1 MTQLQNKSKEMQQLI
16 EIGHSLTSEKDFDV
30 LMEKI
35 LLGAKNLSNADGGTL
50 YLITDDEQ
58 KLKFEVVQT
67 ESLNVKMGGT
77 HGKITWPELPLYL
90 ENGDKN
96 DQMVAVLCALNGELI
111 NISDVYE
118 ADGFNFEGTKKF
130 DKSTGYRTQSMLV
143 IPMKDHEENV
153 IGVLQLLNKHNKND
167 EIITFTQDDK
177 KLIASMASQA
187 AISIT
192 NTKLIKELENLLNSF
207 IRSIATAIGEK
218 SPYTGGHIDRVEEIA
233 ETLIKAVNKDKS
245 TYKEYSFS
253 DNDIEQMCKAA
264 WLHDI
269 GKIVTP
275 EYVVDK
281 GSKLETIY
289 NRIETVETRFEVLKK
304 EIENEYLKNCM
315 KEQDQNKIKA
325 LTTQLELNIKKL
337 EDDLEFIRICNT
349 GGEFME
355 DEKIVRLK
363 EIAKLKVVV
372 NKKEIF
378 LLSENE
384 VYNLSIQKGT
394 LTNEE
399 REIINNHV
407 VVSYNMLKSLPFPKK
422 MKRIPIIAGSHHK
435 KVKGGGYA
443 AAEILEL
450 PMTIED
456 KILAVADVFEAL
468 TASDRPYKKANSLNT
483 SLRILSFMVKGGALD
498 KDLVKF
504 FVKNNLHLEYAKKH
518 LNKDQMD
525 EITVDFENL

>member
-1 MTQLQNKSKEMQQLI
+1 MTKLENKTQEMQQLI
-16 EIGHSLTSEKDFDV
+16 DIGHSLTSEKDFNL

-35 LLGAKNLSNADGGTL
+35 MLGAKNLSNADGGTI
-50 YLITDDEQ
+50 YLLTDDE
-58 KLKFEVVQT
+58 KRLRFEVVQT
-67 ESLNVKMGGT
+67 DSLNIKMGGSQ
-77 HGKITWPELPLYL
+77 GKITWPELSLYL

-118 ADGFNFEGTKKF
+118 AEGFNFEGTRNF
-130 DKSTGYRTQSMLV
+130 DKSTGYRTKSMLV
-143 IPMKDHEENV
+143 VPMKDHEENV
-153 IGVLQLLNKHNKND
+153 IGVLQLLNKNNKSG
-167 EIITFTQDDK
+167 EVITFTQDDE

-192 NTKLIKELENLLNSF
+192 NTKLIKGLEELLDAF
-207 IRSIATAIGEK
+207 IRSIAAAIGEK
-218 SPYTGGHIDRVEEIA
+218 SPYTGGHIDRVAEIA
-233 ETLIKAVNKDKS
+233 ETLIEAINEDKS
-245 TYKEYSFS
+245 TYKKQSFS
-253 DNDIEQMCKAA
+253 QSDIRQMSIAA

-281 GSKLETIY
+281 GCKLETIY
-289 NRIETVETRFEVLKK
+289 DRIEIVEARFEVLKK
-304 EIENEYLKNCM
+304 EIENEYLKKCI
-315 KEQDQNKIKA
+315 KEKNQNKIEA
-325 LTTQLELNIKKL
+325 LKKEVEIQIQNL
-337 EDDLEFIRICNT
+337 EDDFEFIKTCNT

-355 DEKIVRLK
+355 DEKIEKLHEIGKRRVIVNK
-363 EIAKLKVVV
+363 QEIA
-372 NKKEIF
+372 

-384 VYNLSIQKGT
+384 LYNLSIKKGT
-394 LTNEE
+394 LTDEE
-399 REIINNHV
+399 REVINNHV
-407 VVSYNMLKSLPFPKK
+407 IVSYKMLQSLPFPKK

-450 PMTIED
+450 PMTLED

-468 TASDRPYKKANSLNT
+468 TSSDRPYKKANSLNT
-483 SLRILSFMVKGGALD
+483 SLRILSFMVKDGDLD

-518 LNKDQMD
+518 LNEEQID
-525 EITVDFENL
+525 EITVDFDSL